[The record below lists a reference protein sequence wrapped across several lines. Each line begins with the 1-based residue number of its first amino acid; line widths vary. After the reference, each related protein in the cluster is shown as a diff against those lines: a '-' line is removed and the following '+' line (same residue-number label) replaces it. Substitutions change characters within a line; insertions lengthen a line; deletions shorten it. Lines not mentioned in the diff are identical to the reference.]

1 MTMIKTLIPCALLV
15 LLAGT
20 VNASTWRCDRAIAST
35 GDTTAEVQAK
45 CGEPNNRSFIGYK
58 DQTDRYGFTHEVQIE
73 EWSYGP
79 RNGMNYF
86 LRFEGNRLERIDS
99 KRGD

>member
-1 MTMIKTLIPCALLV
+1 MTTMKTLISCTLLM

-20 VNASTWRCDRAIAST
+20 ANAATWRCGNALAST
-35 GDTTAEVQAK
+35 GDSTAEVQSK
-45 CGEPNNRSFIGYK
+45 CGEPNNRAFIGYK
-58 DQTDRYGFTHEVQIE
+58 DQTDSYGFTHEVQIE
-73 EWSYGP
+73 EWNYGP

-86 LRFEGNRLERIDS
+86 LRFEGNRLNRIDS

>member
-1 MTMIKTLIPCALLV
+1 MTMIKTLISCSLLA

-20 VNASTWRCDRAIAST
+20 ANAATWRCGSAIAST

-45 CGEPNNRSFIGYK
+45 CGEPNNRDFVGYK
-58 DQTDRYGFTHEVQIE
+58 DQTDRYGFTHEVQVE
-73 EWSYGP
+73 EWNYGP

-86 LRFEGNRLERIDS
+86 LRFVGNRLERIDS